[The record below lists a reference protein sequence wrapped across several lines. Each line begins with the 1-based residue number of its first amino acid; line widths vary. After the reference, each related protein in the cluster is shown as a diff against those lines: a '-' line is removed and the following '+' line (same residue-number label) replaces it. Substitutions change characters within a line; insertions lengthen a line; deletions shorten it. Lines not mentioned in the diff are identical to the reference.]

1 MTKDQ
6 FNAAVA
12 IAQSK
17 VDLSNVDD
25 TVLDGCGLPGF
36 VPVTV
41 SLEACAKCIRWHAIC
56 LNGQIDSEALN
67 EMRNIS
73 RKRWLVCT

>member
-6 FNAAVA
+6 FSAALT
-12 IAQSK
+12 IAKSQ

-25 TVLDGCGLPGF
+25 SILDGCGLPDF
-36 VPVTV
+36 KPVTV
-41 SLEACAKCIRWHAIC
+41 TLEACAKCIRWNAVC

-67 EMRNIS
+67 DMRHWS
-73 RKRWLVCT
+73 RKRWLIA

>member
-6 FNAAVA
+6 FSAALT
-12 IAQSK
+12 IAKSK

-25 TVLDGCGLPGF
+25 SILDGCGLHGF

-41 SLEACAKCIRWHAIC
+41 SLEACAKCIRWHAFC

-67 EMRNIS
+67 ELRSIS
-73 RKRWLVCT
+73 RKRWLIA

>member
-6 FNAAVA
+6 FSAALA
-12 IAQSK
+12 IAKSK

-25 TVLDGCGLPGF
+25 TILDGCGLPDF
-36 VPVTV
+36 KPVTV
-41 SLEACAKCIRWHAIC
+41 SLEACAKCIRWHAFC

-67 EMRNIS
+67 DMRNWS
-73 RKRWLVCT
+73 RKRWLVA

>member
-6 FNAAVA
+6 FSAALT
-12 IAQSK
+12 IAKSQ

-25 TVLDGCGLPGF
+25 SILDGCGLPDF
-36 VPVTV
+36 KPVTV
-41 SLEACAKCIRWHAIC
+41 TLEACAKCVRWHAVC

-67 EMRNIS
+67 DMRHWS
-73 RKRWLVCT
+73 RKRWLIA